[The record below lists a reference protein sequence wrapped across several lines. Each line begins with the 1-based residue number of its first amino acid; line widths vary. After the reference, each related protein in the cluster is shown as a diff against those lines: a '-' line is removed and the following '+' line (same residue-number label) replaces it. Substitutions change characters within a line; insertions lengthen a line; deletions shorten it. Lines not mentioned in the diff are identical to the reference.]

1 MKGNII
7 TQRPWHNGRLLT
19 NSHLILPLYSPFQ
32 TLSEA
37 RGIKAAVI
45 RFAER
50 GPAWKHNMFA
60 DEKKKEISRGK
71 IKQARTCSLEKCFN
85 YIQKNVANK
94 GGN

>member
-45 RFAER
+45 RLQKKGARAETQYVSL
-50 GPAWKHNMFA
+50 M
-60 DEKKKEISRGK
+60 KKKNKSRGK

>member
-7 TQRPWHNGRLLT
+7 TQRPWHNGGLLT
-19 NSHLILPLYSPFQ
+19 NSHLILPSYSPFY
-32 TLSEA
+32 TRPLSG
-37 RGIKAAVI
+37 RGIKAVVI
-45 RFAER
+45 QCKR
-50 GPAWKHNMFA
+50 GCVEYNMFA
-60 DEKKKEISRGK
+60 DEKYSLK